1 MLLVL
6 IAAVLPAI
14 VLIIHIY
21 NRDKWQ
27 KEPPRQL
34 FKAFVYGVG
43 SAAIVLLLPSFGLIT
58 ETPGTEISA
67 QIGKAFRTAAI
78 PEEMAKLFML
88 WLFLR
93 KCREFDE
100 HMDAV
105 VYAVCVG
112 MGFAATENILYLFS
126 NLQNWVGTG
135 IMRALVSVPAH
146 FFFAIIMGYYYSLA
160 HFRLG
165 KSRIMDAVF
174 TLLVPVLAHGIFDAL
189 LFISAMSPDIAG
201 VLTLVFVIGFFFLR
215 KFASSRVD
223 RILETDR
230 IYITRIEDYPIRHDH
245 SEDVSSDNET
255 V

>member
-1 MLLVL
+1 MFIVF
-6 IAAVLPAI
+6 IAAILPAI
-14 VLIIHIY
+14 VLIVHIY

-43 SAAIVLLLPSFGLIT
+43 SAMIVLLLPAFGLVSA
-58 ETPGTEISA
+58 TPGTSISA
-67 QIGKAFRTAAI
+67 QIGNAFSTAAI

-100 HMDAV
+100 HMDAI

-126 NLQNWVGTG
+126 NINNWLATG
-135 IMRALVSVPAH
+135 IMRALISVPAH

-160 HFRLG
+160 HFRIG
-165 KSRIMDAVF
+165 KNRILDAAF
-174 TLLVPVLAHGIFDAL
+174 ALLVPVIAHDIFDAL
-189 LFISAMSPDIAG
+189 LFVSAMSEELAG
-201 VLTLVFVIGFFFLR
+201 ILTLVFIIGFFFLR
-215 KFASSRVD
+215 KYASSRVD
-223 RILETDR
+223 RILESDR
-230 IYITRIEDYPIRHDH
+230 VYITRVEDYQFHNEPT
-245 SEDVSSDNET
+245 ENET

>member
-1 MLLVL
+1 MFIVFL
-6 IAAVLPAI
+6 AAVLPAI

-34 FKAFVYGVG
+34 FKAFLYGVG
-43 SAAIVLLLPSFGLIT
+43 SAFIVLLMPAFGLIS
-58 ETPGTEISA
+58 ELPGTEISA
-67 QIGKAFRTAAI
+67 QIGNAFRTAAI

-93 KCREFDE
+93 KCKEFDE

-112 MGFAATENILYLFS
+112 MGFAATENVLYLFS
-126 NLQNWVGTG
+126 NLQSWVATG
-135 IMRALVSVPAH
+135 IMRALISVPAH

-160 HFRLG
+160 HFRIG
-165 KSRIMDAVF
+165 KNRTLDTIF
-174 TLLVPVLAHGIFDAL
+174 TLLLPVIAHGIFDGL
-189 LFISAMSPDIAG
+189 LFVSAMSEQLAG
-201 VLTLVFVIGFFFLR
+201 ILTLVFLVGFFFLR

-223 RILETDR
+223 KILETDR
-230 IYITRIEDYPIRHDH
+230 IYITRI
-245 SEDVSSDNET
+245 
-255 V
+255 

>member
-1 MLLVL
+1 MFIVFF
-6 IAAVLPAI
+6 AAILPAI

-34 FKAFVYGVG
+34 FKAFVYGVA
-43 SAAIVLLLPSFGLIT
+43 SAMIVLLLPAFGLVS
-58 ETPGTEISA
+58 ESPGTEISA
-67 QIGKAFRTAAI
+67 QIGNAFRTAAV
-78 PEEMAKLFML
+78 PEEMAKRLML

-93 KCREFDE
+93 KCKEFDE

-126 NLQNWVGTG
+126 NLQSWVATG
-135 IMRALVSVPAH
+135 IMRALISVPAH
-146 FFFAIIMGYYYSLA
+146 FFFAIIMGYFYSLA

-165 KSRIMDAVF
+165 RIRILDAVF

-189 LFISAMSPDIAG
+189 LFVSAMSQELAG
-201 VLTLVFVIGFFFLR
+201 ILTLVFIVGFFFLR
-215 KFASSRVD
+215 KYASSLVD
-223 RILETDR
+223 KILETDR
-230 IYITRIEDYPIRHDH
+230 VYITKL
-245 SEDVSSDNET
+245 
-255 V
+255 

>member
-1 MLLVL
+1 MFIVF
-6 IAAVLPAI
+6 IAAILPAI
-14 VLIIHIY
+14 VLIVHIY

-43 SAAIVLLLPSFGLIT
+43 SAMIVLLLPAFGLVSA
-58 ETPGTEISA
+58 TPGTSISA
-67 QIGKAFRTAAI
+67 QIGNAFSTAAI

-100 HMDAV
+100 HMDAI

-126 NLQNWVGTG
+126 NINNWLATG
-135 IMRALVSVPAH
+135 IMRALISVPAH

-160 HFRLG
+160 HFRIG
-165 KSRIMDAVF
+165 KNRILDAAF
-174 TLLVPVLAHGIFDAL
+174 ALLVPVIAHGIFDAL
-189 LFISAMSPDIAG
+189 LFVSAMSEELAG
-201 VLTLVFVIGFFFLR
+201 ILTLVFIIGFFFLR
-215 KFASSRVD
+215 KYASSRVD
-223 RILETDR
+223 RILESDR
-230 IYITRIEDYPIRHDH
+230 VYITRVEDYQFHNEPT
-245 SEDVSSDNET
+245 ENET

>member
-1 MLLVL
+1 MFLVL
-6 IAAVLPAI
+6 IAAILPAI

-43 SAAIVLLLPSFGLIT
+43 SAMIVLLLPAFGVVSV
-58 ETPGTEISA
+58 TPGTSISA
-67 QIGKAFRTAAI
+67 QIGNAFSTAAV

-93 KCREFDE
+93 KCKEFDE

-126 NLQNWVGTG
+126 NIDNWVATG
-135 IMRALVSVPAH
+135 IMRALISVPAH

-165 KSRIMDAVF
+165 RSRASDAALA
-174 TLLVPVLAHGIFDAL
+174 LLLPVLAHGVFDAL
-189 LFISAMSPDIAG
+189 LFVSAMNEGLAG
-201 VLTLVFVIGFFFLR
+201 ILTLIFLIGFFFLR
-215 KFASSRVD
+215 KFASSRID
-223 RILETDR
+223 KILDTDR
-230 IYITRIEDYPIRHDH
+230 IYITRVEDYPIHH
-245 SEDVSSDNET
+245 EYSEDVSSENET